1 MLQRMKQ
8 LLRGKAVRA
17 SIMLSVLMAAAMP
30 FAFAAEGDPVTASG
44 LLSDAGTQLAT
55 EMRTVIVAA
64 FGAFLG
70 VFILKI
76 ALRGG
81 INFISGLFG
90 RRS

>member
-1 MLQRMKQ
+1 MLQRIREQM
-8 LLRGKAVRA
+8 RSKAVRA
-17 SIMLSVLMAAAMP
+17 SIMLSMLMAAAMP

-55 EMRTVIVAA
+55 EMKLVIVAA

-70 VFILKI
+70 VFVLKI
-76 ALRGG
+76 SLRGG

-90 RRS
+90 RR